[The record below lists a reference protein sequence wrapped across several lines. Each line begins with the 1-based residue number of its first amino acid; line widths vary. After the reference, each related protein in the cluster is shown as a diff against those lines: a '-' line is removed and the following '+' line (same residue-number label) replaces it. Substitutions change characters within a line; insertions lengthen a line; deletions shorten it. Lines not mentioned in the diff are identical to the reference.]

1 MMTVESIC
9 GIKPITLGIIH
20 ALCFNRMIS
29 IFFCDFNWAITVTNL
44 LVNYLRNN
52 E

>member
-9 GIKPITLGIIH
+9 GVRPITLGIIH
-20 ALCFNRMIS
+20 VLCFFRMIS
-29 IFFCDFNWAITVTNL
+29 ICFGDFNWAITVTNL